1 MNTRLQVE
9 HPVTEK
15 VCGVDIVAEQF
26 RVAGGASIK
35 DLTPGGKGYSIE
47 VRLNAEKVTKAGDK
61 LVFRPDPGEISEWVM
76 PDNEAIDIIA
86 AGGPGKVI
94 SPFYDSMVAQIII
107 HGPIA
112 ETPRASWRPISIQ
125 CE

>member
-1 MNTRLQVE
+1 
-9 HPVTEK
+9 
-15 VCGVDIVAEQF
+15 
-26 RVAGGASIK
+26 
-35 DLTPGGKGYSIE
+35 
-47 VRLNAEKVTKAGDK
+47 
-61 LVFRPDPGEISEWVM
+61 M

-94 SPFYDSMVAQIII
+94 SFYDSMVAQIII

-112 ETPRASWRPISIQ
+112 ETPRASWRPISIR